1 MRTTAALGTLP
12 VQRTSSHFARVK
24 HSNSDLCPRDA
35 CSIVARVGG
44 MGIGF
49 TSEDEGSFVDEGKIV
64 SPKYGLSV
72 QQMHVLGLT
81 PEGLTK
87 IPQVESVRGLASEA
101 ALITFLFDA
110 PVPDVL

>member
-1 MRTTAALGTLP
+1 
-12 VQRTSSHFARVK
+12 
-24 HSNSDLCPRDA
+24 
-35 CSIVARVGG
+35 

-49 TSEDEGSFVDEGKIV
+49 TSEDEHSLVDKSKLV

-87 IPQVESVRGLASEA
+87 IPEVELVRGFGERGSPHYTLR
-101 ALITFLFDA
+101 
-110 PVPDVL
+110 